1 MQISLVIYSCDLKS
15 VNLLLCPLIPPPI
28 KILFP
33 SCYQPRTLLDLWGLV
48 KNYTMA
54 EALGIHT
61 PSDVSMTLERKG
73 KLHAVSALHSLLSMF
88 SGLKEHFQMP
98 PYFPL
103 IFPLR
108 LPTLKPEV
116 LPFSPLNLDLVLPL
130 KLSLISSFI
139 HSSWTPCSLLS
150 KRKPYQS
157 SSSK

>member
-1 MQISLVIYSCDLKS
+1 MFL
-15 VNLLLCPLIPPPI
+15 
-28 KILFP
+28 
-33 SCYQPRTLLDLWGLV
+33 SCYQPRTLLDLWGIG
-48 KNYTMA
+48 KYYTMA

-61 PSDVSMTLERKG
+61 PSDVSMTLGRRG

-88 SGLKEHFQMP
+88 SGLKEHFQIP

-139 HSSWTPCSLLS
+139 HSSWNPAPSCPRGSPINCLPPNKLLPARKVWTHTAWLSLSHWDASLPFS
-150 KRKPYQS
+150 
-157 SSSK
+157 